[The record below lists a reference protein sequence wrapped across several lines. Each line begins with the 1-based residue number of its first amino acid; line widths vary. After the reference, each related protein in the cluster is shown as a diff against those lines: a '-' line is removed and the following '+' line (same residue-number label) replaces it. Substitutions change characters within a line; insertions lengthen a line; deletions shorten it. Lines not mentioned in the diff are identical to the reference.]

1 MERISSWSKMK
12 RVVAIMLRFKDML
25 LNIIKSNKINST
37 GQLADMHLLQRS
49 ESSVIKMYQQS
60 CFQNET
66 SRLLD
71 GKCVSRES
79 NIFKLDPFLD
89 DHEII
94 RVGGRIRQS
103 RMEYKLK
110 HPILLPKNGHI
121 TSAIIDFYHRKV
133 GHGGRGMTINE
144 IRSNGFW
151 VINCTAAVKSV
162 ISTCVDCR
170 KLRGKTCQQKMSDL
184 PEERLIEE
192 PPFCYCGVDM
202 FGPFLVKEGRKI
214 HKRYGAIFT
223 CLCSRAIYIETTN
236 SMTTDSFIQALMR
249 FISRRGNI
257 GIIRSDN
264 GSNFI
269 GASTELKRAYSEMD
283 KKKINYFLMELG
295 GEQLI
300 WKHNSHTASNM
311 GGVWERQIRSA
322 RSILG
327 ALLKQHGESLIDES
341 LRTLLVE
348 VEGIINSRPITCDNI
363 GELNSI
369 VPLIQCSY

>member
-110 HPILLPKNGHI
+110 HPIL
-121 TSAIIDFYHRKV
+121 
-133 GHGGRGMTINE
+133 
-144 IRSNGFW
+144 
-151 VINCTAAVKSV
+151 
-162 ISTCVDCR
+162 
-170 KLRGKTCQQKMSDL
+170 
-184 PEERLIEE
+184 
-192 PPFCYCGVDM
+192 
-202 FGPFLVKEGRKI
+202 
-214 HKRYGAIFT
+214 
-223 CLCSRAIYIETTN
+223 
-236 SMTTDSFIQALMR
+236 
-249 FISRRGNI
+249 
-257 GIIRSDN
+257 
-264 GSNFI
+264 
-269 GASTELKRAYSEMD
+269 
-283 KKKINYFLMELG
+283 
-295 GEQLI
+295 
-300 WKHNSHTASNM
+300 
-311 GGVWERQIRSA
+311 
-322 RSILG
+322 
-327 ALLKQHGESLIDES
+327 
-341 LRTLLVE
+341 
-348 VEGIINSRPITCDNI
+348 
-363 GELNSI
+363 
-369 VPLIQCSY
+369 